1 MNVYEVSDLPVRTV
15 IDLPV
20 CGAIDLPASRNGEK
34 AAVQ

>member
-1 MNVYEVSDLPVRTV
+1 MNVYEVSDLPVRMV

-20 CGAIDLPASRNGEK
+20 CGATDLPASRNGEK